1 MGIPAGIPW
10 GEFPWGGPLGRD
22 PWGVPGEIPG
32 EITGEIPGGGI
43 RGMDRGGVPLGGGS
57 LGMILRESL
66 GGFALGATLG
76 GSLGR
81 SMWGNPGRISLGGTL
96 RDPSGWIPGGI
107 PGWIFR
113 KERGTTLHSEP
124 DKFHNSPRSHPQGTD
139 DLKQD
144 T

>member
-1 MGIPAGIPW
+1 M
-10 GEFPWGGPLGRD
+10 GRD

-76 GSLGR
+76 GSLGEINVGEP
-81 SMWGNPGRISLGGTL
+81 WEDL
-96 RDPSGWIPGGI
+96 
-107 PGWIFR
+107 PGWNP
-113 KERGTTLHSEP
+113 EGSLWVDP
-124 DKFHNSPRSHPQGTD
+124 WGDPWV
-139 DLKQD
+139 DL
-144 T
+144 